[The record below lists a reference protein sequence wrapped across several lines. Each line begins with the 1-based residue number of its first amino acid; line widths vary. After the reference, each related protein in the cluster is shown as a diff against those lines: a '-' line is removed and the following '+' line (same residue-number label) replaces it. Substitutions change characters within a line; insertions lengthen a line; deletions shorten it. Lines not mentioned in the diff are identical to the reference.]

1 MAIVYTKERD
11 WYLLGSKLQVKAMS
25 SAIEVDV
32 LDSSVQ
38 QSIPKDWPP
47 IIFMAYEEPL
57 PVISVDNKI
66 GFDSSDQCADGW
78 LSRIREELYSIP
90 SVEDIFVSIEDSDVD
105 VWVVIPERD
114 LAVLHQLASIEWK
127 MLKIF
132 VSGAHPPFLIDFHV
146 IYRCGRNA
154 DDLVP
159 TRTIRLPR
167 QVE

>member
-1 MAIVYTKERD
+1 MSLVGTKGTD
-11 WYLLGSKLQVKAMS
+11 SHLLASGLRTEFSNT
-25 SAIEVDV
+25 EVDIV
-32 LDSSVQ
+32 DSTVKQ
-38 QSIPKDWPP
+38 PIARNLSIV
-47 IIFMAYEEPL
+47 FTRYREPL
-57 PVISVDNKI
+57 PTTLVNNIVN
-66 GFDSSDQCADGW
+66 GW
-78 LSRIREELYSIP
+78 LSLIKEEIYSNP